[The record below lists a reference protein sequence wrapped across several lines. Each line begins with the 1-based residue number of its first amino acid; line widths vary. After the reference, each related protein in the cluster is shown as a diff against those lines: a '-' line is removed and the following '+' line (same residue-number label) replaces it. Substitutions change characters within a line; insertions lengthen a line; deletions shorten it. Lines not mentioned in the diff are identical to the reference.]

1 MGRNRHVSRAVAL
14 SAAAALAVA
23 LSACSSTDEASK
35 AGTFYG
41 SELALGNGKVNS
53 YVVTGD
59 DGKPTELGFAFD
71 AASLQ
76 GLPEPPHHAEAG
88 PPLPSQPLYFPD
100 EAKGVAV
107 DHGTFDFVPGGD
119 EVQAG
124 ETSGP
129 ARPLFPAQAR
139 RIATATRSEQR
150 GLLCQ
155 P

>member
-1 MGRNRHVSRAVAL
+1 MARNRHVSWAVAL
-14 SAAAALAVA
+14 SAAAALTVA
-23 LSACSSTDEASK
+23 LSACSSTAEASK

-76 GLPEPPHHAEAG
+76 GLPEPPHDAEAG

-100 EAKGVAV
+100 EAKVW
-107 DHGTFDFVPGGD
+107 P
-119 EVQAG
+119 
-124 ETSGP
+124 
-129 ARPLFPAQAR
+129 
-139 RIATATRSEQR
+139 
-150 GLLCQ
+150 
-155 P
+155 